1 MIPLNTSS
9 PTYKPDPVS
18 LNQAEDGAQ
27 PRATANT
34 SPIVE
39 PDIAEPDIV
48 EPEKKSLHEYDV
60 RNKESSNIE
69 HSQLREPASIKEINK
84 VFRQLAA
91 GGEVRALIA
100 HMKKNS
106 DVIEINGTSSNGN
119 TALHWAS
126 QRNHRAVVKQLLSQP
141 EINITA
147 LNRAGK
153 TPAQVATDQNLAAL
167 FHAASHPSASS
178 IAHESVVLND
188 VTGEIYPGLMAA
200 VGIHQSVWSLRS
212 EKLSLHTMQQRFKIS
227 GDFLAI
233 LKELHPHVPR
243 KGQIVE
249 LACGASHSAVRYHQL
264 YGQDVHFFGIDDSP
278 EKIQESE
285 YYAERLK
292 HYGLDLQFHV
302 GSPTNPDHAW
312 PKAVDLCVL
321 RNPLMA
327 DTSRLQKIL
336 NTAAD
341 QCNQLLITSFNNS
354 SLEKIIALAN
364 NQFTVEKKIHRDGHV
379 PWPELGAFD
388 SSAALLKRR

>member
-1 MIPLNTSS
+1 MNPLNTSS

-18 LNQAEDGAQ
+18 LNQEEDGTQA
-27 PRATANT
+27 RATVNT

-39 PDIAEPDIV
+39 S
-48 EPEKKSLHEYDV
+48 EKKALHDYDV
-60 RNKESSNIE
+60 RKSDSSKNIE
-69 HSQLREPASIKEINK
+69 HSQLRDPDSSKEINK

-91 GGEVRALIA
+91 QGEFGALIA

-106 DVIEINGTSSNGN
+106 DVIDINGTSSNGN

-126 QRNHRAVVKQLLSQP
+126 QGNHRAVVKELLSQP

-147 LNRAGK
+147 VNLAGK
-153 TPAQVATDQNLAAL
+153 TPAQITTDQNLAAI
-167 FHAASHPSASS
+167 FYAASHLSSS
-178 IAHESVVLND
+178 IAHESVLLD
-188 VTGEIYPGLMAA
+188 DITGEIYPDLMAPA
-200 VGIHQSVWSLRS
+200 GIHQSIWSIRS

-227 GDFLAI
+227 EDFFTI
-233 LKELHPHVPR
+233 LKELHPHVPE

-278 EKIQESE
+278 KNIQESE

-292 HYGLDLQFHV
+292 SHGLDLQFHV
-302 GSPTNPDHAW
+302 GSPSDPDHAW

-321 RNPLMA
+321 RNSLMA
-327 DTSRLQKIL
+327 DTSRLQKII

-364 NQFTVEKKIHRDGHV
+364 NQFTVEKKIHKDGHV